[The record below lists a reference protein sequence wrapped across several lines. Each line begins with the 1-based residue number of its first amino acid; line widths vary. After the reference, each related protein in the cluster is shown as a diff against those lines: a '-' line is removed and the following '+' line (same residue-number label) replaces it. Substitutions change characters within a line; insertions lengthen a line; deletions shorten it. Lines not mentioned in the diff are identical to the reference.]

1 VTRARTIAGRI
12 LRLVARTAWLVVR
25 VLAGFGVV
33 RWALAVVGV
42 WPTAAGLAAV
52 SVVWGLCC
60 WQRLERRLD
69 ARERRLLA
77 VHAYLVKYLAKPPG
91 PGGRAAQGDEHVAFA
106 RAPAA
111 VSARY
116 LAHCED
122 QAVEQQ
128 IRTGEAW
135 R

>member
-1 VTRARTIAGRI
+1 
-12 LRLVARTAWLVVR
+12 L
-25 VLAGFGVV
+25 
-33 RWALAVVGV
+33 ALAVVGV

-60 WQRLERRLD
+60 WQRLEHRLD

-91 PGGRAAQGDEHVAFA
+91 PDRRAVQADHVAFA
-106 RAPAA
+106 RALAA
-111 VSARY
+111 VSTCY

-122 QAVEQQ
+122 QADDHYRQ
-128 IRTGEAW
+128 IRGEG
-135 R
+135 RR

>member
-1 VTRARTIAGRI
+1 MTRTRTTAGRS

-25 VLAGFGVV
+25 VLAGFGAV
-33 RWALAVVGV
+33 RLALAVVGV

-60 WQRLERRLD
+60 WQRLERRPD

-77 VHAYLVKYLAKPPG
+77 VHAYLVKYLAKPPR
-91 PGGRAAQGDEHVAFA
+91 PGGRAVQADHVAFA
-106 RAPAA
+106 RALAA

-122 QAVEQQ
+122 QADEQQ
-128 IRTGEAW
+128 TRTGEAW